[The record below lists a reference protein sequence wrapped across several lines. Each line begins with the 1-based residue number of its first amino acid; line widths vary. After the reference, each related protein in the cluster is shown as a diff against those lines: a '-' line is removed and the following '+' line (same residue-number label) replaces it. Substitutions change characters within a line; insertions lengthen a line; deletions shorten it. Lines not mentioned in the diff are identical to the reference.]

1 MMKMKKM
8 IIGVAMLL
16 FANVGFGQISDNAVI
31 PVSVTLNSILRLTVV
46 SGGNIQFVVNT
57 IDDYTTGIANSP
69 RYTTRFNVASSR
81 NFNVL
86 LYSESAAFY
95 GMNYESSG
103 GTGNQMP
110 LNNVG
115 YVIDNVGGATGTT
128 TSVATVT
135 GLSTATAPVLS
146 AVNAGSSTVNTF
158 DIKWELGTVANAS
171 MNAQTLLG
179 QSLTSDTYVTNVFI
193 NVVPI

>member
-1 MMKMKKM
+1 MKMKKM